1 MSMWRFPGVG
11 LAAAAVLWLTA
22 CGAGQ
27 GPSGADA
34 GVESGRQVVFSV
46 ANKDR
51 SAPVTVIRVEVNGR
65 TLVYGALQLA
75 GQGDYLY
82 FSSDIDAR
90 AMDIRVTSETE
101 EGPSLE
107 AEKSIMVEERLWIVI
122 TRLRDIDGEPELV
135 IEASYEKPGPWSE
148 E

>member
-1 MSMWRFPGVG
+1 MSRF
-11 LAAAAVLWLTA
+11 VLVTALSALLLTA

-27 GPSGADA
+27 EPQTPDAGAD
-34 GVESGRQVVFSV
+34 SGRQVVFSV

-51 SAPVTVIRVEVNGR
+51 SAPVTVIRVVVNDR

-82 FSSDIDAR
+82 FSSEIEER
-90 AMDIRVTSETE
+90 TMDIRVTSETE
-101 EGPSLE
+101 DGPTLE
-107 AEKSIMVEERLWIVI
+107 AEKSIMVEDRLWIVI

>member
-1 MSMWRFPGVG
+1 MSR
-11 LAAAAVLWLTA
+11 LLSIALLTALLQPA

-27 GPSGADA
+27 EPSAADA
-34 GVESGRQVVFSV
+34 GVDSARRVVFSV

-51 SAPVTVIRVEVNGR
+51 SAPVTLIRVEVNGE
-65 TLVYGALQLA
+65 TLIYGALQLA

-82 FSSDIDAR
+82 FGSDIEAR
-90 AMDIRVTSETE
+90 TMDIRVTSETE
-101 EGPSLE
+101 DGPSLT
-107 AEKSIMVEERLWIVI
+107 AERSIMVEKRLWIVI

>member
-1 MSMWRFPGVG
+1 MCVPGG
-11 LAAAAVLWLTA
+11 GPIAVLLVAWLLCA

-27 GPSGADA
+27 GPAGGDA
-34 GVESGRQVVFSV
+34 GPDEDRQVVFSV

-51 SAPVTVIRVEVNGR
+51 SAPVTVIRVVVNER
-65 TLVYGALQLA
+65 TLIYGALQLA

-82 FSSDIDAR
+82 VSSDIDDR
-90 AMDIRVTSETE
+90 KLDIVVTSETE
-101 EGPSLE
+101 DGPSLQ
-107 AEKSIMVEERLWIVI
+107 AEKTIMVEDRLWIVI

-135 IEASYEKPGPWSE
+135 IEASYEKPRSWSE

>member
-1 MSMWRFPGVG
+1 MISRARHFGPAATLL
-11 LAAAAVLWLTA
+11 LAVICCA

-27 GPSGADA
+27 GPLPDA
-34 GVESGRQVVFSV
+34 GPDEAKQVVFSV

-51 SAPVTVIRVEVNGR
+51 TAPVTVIRVVVNER
-65 TLVYGALQLA
+65 TLIYGALQLA

-82 FSSDIDAR
+82 FSSDIEDR
-90 AMDIRVTSETE
+90 KMDISVISETE
-101 EGPSLE
+101 DGPRLQ
-107 AEKSIMVEERLWIVI
+107 AEKTIMVEDRLWIVI